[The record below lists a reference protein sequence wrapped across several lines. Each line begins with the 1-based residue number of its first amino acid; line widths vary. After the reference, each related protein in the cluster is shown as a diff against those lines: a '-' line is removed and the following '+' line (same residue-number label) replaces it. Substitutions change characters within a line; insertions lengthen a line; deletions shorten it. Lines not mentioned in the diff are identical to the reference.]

1 MGDKPIN
8 ILLIEDNPGD
18 TRLIREFLAEKG
30 GGQFRLEWA
39 ERLEEGLRHLDAGH
53 VDLVLLDLSLPQSAG
68 LDTLAVVL
76 GHAPRVPTIVLTGL
90 DDVAVA
96 VEAVRQG
103 AQDYLIKRQ
112 LDGRL
117 LVRAVRYAVERKQIG
132 EALEGAKQKA
142 ETARWCAESIGAVT
156 AEVSRHMKPREIA
169 EVVVRHLSGALHTPR
184 CSMVLRTDDADGVEV
199 VALYRD
205 GKPAPFGHKGPMT
218 LAEHPHIAEAMRER
232 QTVVVRSQ
240 ERHELALRG
249 QAAVDKPWYYIMVP
263 IATGED
269 VFGTVNIAVVDPQ
282 TTYDD
287 QDLLMVETMCRHA
300 AQALKNAAMVD
311 DLEHAH
317 AEMEKANRR
326 LEELATTDEL
336 TGLANRRR
344 FMEAIGLETERARR
358 YGSDLA
364 LAMIDVDGFKAINDA
379 CGHVFGDRVLVEV
392 ARALEKGARATDVVA
407 RYGGDEIIIL
417 MPNTDAQAAVSAVER
432 IRRRIAGRV
441 VSDGQRSLEVTISA
455 GISALDSKDRT
466 AGPDLLIRQ
475 ADEALYAAKH
485 GGGNVAKTWNEIAR
499 DRTEGG
505 ADEAT
510 RVEDLR
516 RKVAGLSLQSKEMF
530 VQSLWGLVHALEA
543 RDAYMKAHS
552 ASVTRYAVAIA
563 ETLELDPEETGV
575 IRRAA
580 MVHDIGKI
588 AVPDSILQKRGP
600 LDDHERCIMQGHVL
614 AGVKIIDQMHFL
626 ERETPIVR
634 HHHEYWNGGG
644 YPDGISGEAIP
655 LGARILAV
663 ADAFDAITSDRV
675 YRKARS
681 VSEALQV
688 LIEESG
694 RQFDARVVDAMVKWI
709 LEIGRE
715 LGKES
720 DLAVADLLPAPA
732 EAAPVAP

>member
-8 ILLIEDNPGD
+8 ILLIEDSPGD
-18 TRLIREFLAEKG
+18 ARLIREFLAENG
-30 GGQFRLEWA
+30 DGCFHLEWA

-76 GHAPRVPTIVLTGL
+76 AHAPRIPAVVLTAL

-96 VEAVRQG
+96 VEAVRRG
-103 AQDYLIKRQ
+103 AQDYLVKRQ

-132 EALEGAKQKA
+132 EALE
-142 ETARWCAESIGAVT
+142 
-156 AEVSRHMKPREIA
+156 
-169 EVVVRHLSGALHTPR
+169 
-184 CSMVLRTDDADGVEV
+184 
-199 VALYRD
+199 
-205 GKPAPFGHKGPMT
+205 
-218 LAEHPHIAEAMRER
+218 
-232 QTVVVRSQ
+232 
-240 ERHELALRG
+240 
-249 QAAVDKPWYYIMVP
+249 
-263 IATGED
+263 
-269 VFGTVNIAVVDPQ
+269 
-282 TTYDD
+282 
-287 QDLLMVETMCRHA
+287 
-300 AQALKNAAMVD
+300 
-311 DLEHAH
+311 
-317 AEMEKANRR
+317 KANRR

-336 TGLANRRR
+336 TGLANRRG

-358 YGSDLA
+358 YRSDLA

-392 ARALEKGARATDVVA
+392 ARVLKDGARATDVVA
-407 RYGGDEIIIL
+407 RYGGDEIIVL
-417 MPNTDAQAAVSAVER
+417 MPNTDARQAVSVVER

-441 VSDGQRSLEVTISA
+441 ISDGQRSLEVTISA

-485 GGGNVAKTWNEIAR
+485 GGGNVTKTWNEIAR

-600 LDDHERCIMQGHVL
+600 LDDHERRVMQGHVL
-614 AGVKIIDQMHFL
+614 AGVKIIDQMHVL

-681 VSEALQV
+681 VSQALQV

-720 DLAVADLLPAPA
+720 DLAVADLQPAPA

>member
-8 ILLIEDNPGD
+8 ILLIEDSPGD
-18 TRLIREFLAEKG
+18 ARLIREFLAENG
-30 GGQFRLEWA
+30 GGCFHLEWA

-53 VDLVLLDLSLPQSAG
+53 VDLVLLDLALPQSEG

-76 GHAPRVPTIVLTGL
+76 AYAPRVPTIVLTVL
-90 DDVAVA
+90 DDEAVA
-96 VEAVRQG
+96 VEAVRRG
-103 AQDYLIKRQ
+103 AQDYLVKRQ

-132 EALEGAKQKA
+132 EALE
-142 ETARWCAESIGAVT
+142 
-156 AEVSRHMKPREIA
+156 
-169 EVVVRHLSGALHTPR
+169 
-184 CSMVLRTDDADGVEV
+184 
-199 VALYRD
+199 
-205 GKPAPFGHKGPMT
+205 
-218 LAEHPHIAEAMRER
+218 
-232 QTVVVRSQ
+232 
-240 ERHELALRG
+240 
-249 QAAVDKPWYYIMVP
+249 
-263 IATGED
+263 
-269 VFGTVNIAVVDPQ
+269 
-282 TTYDD
+282 
-287 QDLLMVETMCRHA
+287 
-300 AQALKNAAMVD
+300 
-311 DLEHAH
+311 
-317 AEMEKANRR
+317 KANRR

-336 TGLANRRR
+336 TGLANRRG

-358 YGSDLA
+358 YRSDLA

-392 ARALEKGARATDVVA
+392 ARVLKDGARATDAVA
-407 RYGGDEIIIL
+407 RYGGDEIIVL
-417 MPNTDAQAAVSAVER
+417 MPNTDARQAVSVVER

-441 VSDGQRSLEVTISA
+441 ISDGQRSLEVTISA

-485 GGGNVAKTWNEIAR
+485 GGGNVTKTWNEIAR

-600 LDDHERCIMQGHVL
+600 LDDHERRVMQGHVL
-614 AGVKIIDQMHFL
+614 AGVKIIDQMHVL

-681 VSEALQV
+681 VSQALQV

-720 DLAVADLLPAPA
+720 DLAVADLQPAPA